1 LLYRNQLGNPAKN
14 KGESETGKYF
24 KCSGAVKKVLFD

>member
-1 LLYRNQLGNPAKN
+1 LLYRNQLGNPTKN

-24 KCSGAVKKVLFD
+24 KCSGVSEEGTV